1 MEAWGSFNR
10 HTYNCFLQYNRSYG
24 ADANEW
30 LRIHKPE
37 IILARIE
44 KAKEAKEKAAKEKAA
59 RAKAAEAAKKEQ
71 MAKEAAKAKVKGKN
85 AKNAKNVKGNAA
97 VAKPRKEPI
106 RIESKQ

>member
-1 MEAWGSFNR
+1 
-10 HTYNCFLQYNRSYG
+10 
-24 ADANEW
+24 
-30 LRIHKPE
+30 
-37 IILARIE
+37 
-44 KAKEAKEKAAKEKAA
+44 
-59 RAKAAEAAKKEQ
+59 